1 MAGGITAGASM
12 IGGVATYKS
21 AMSGVSGNV
30 VGSWNRGA
38 SAYELAVQ
46 NGFQGTVSEWL
57 DSIRGESIKI
67 SHLEEDSNFIYLT
80 FSDDTLIK
88 IPKGQPGS
96 SGRVYISK
104 TYTDDN
110 GNTVIIFSDKSTV
123 LIPKGDPGVSPVIST
138 TRIDNGYRVEIDDIN
153 GKTVLELSDGE
164 KGEQG
169 NIGPQGEKGD
179 SGQSV
184 EIQCEEGVL
193 KWRHTPIEDE
203 RGEQIQE
210 DWQTVADLNEIALT
224 EYDALFA
231 QNKPVRVVDEL
242 PDIDDADEG
251 VIYVLREEV

>member
-88 IPKGQPGS
+88 IPKG
-96 SGRVYISK
+96 
-104 TYTDDN
+104 
-110 GNTVIIFSDKSTV
+110 
-123 LIPKGDPGVSPVIST
+123 
-138 TRIDNGYRVEIDDIN
+138 
-153 GKTVLELSDGE
+153 
-164 KGEQG
+164 
-169 NIGPQGEKGD
+169 
-179 SGQSV
+179 
-184 EIQCEEGVL
+184 
-193 KWRHTPIEDE
+193 
-203 RGEQIQE
+203 
-210 DWQTVADLNEIALT
+210 
-224 EYDALFA
+224 
-231 QNKPVRVVDEL
+231 
-242 PDIDDADEG
+242 
-251 VIYVLREEV
+251 